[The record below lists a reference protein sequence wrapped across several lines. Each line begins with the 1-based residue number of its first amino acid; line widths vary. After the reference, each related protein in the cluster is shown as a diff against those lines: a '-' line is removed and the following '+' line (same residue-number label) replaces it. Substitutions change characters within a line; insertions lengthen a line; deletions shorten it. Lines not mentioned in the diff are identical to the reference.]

1 MNRGLV
7 TVVGSLVAAISLS
20 GATTAQN
27 GPALPEARPIE
38 FAGGASAITET
49 HGEWSVNCQ
58 VIRNTRLCSF
68 SYQQF
73 DKSSNQ
79 RVFGIELSAR
89 DGKAIGNLA
98 LPFGLALAK
107 GVTLKVDDKPL
118 DGSYGFSTCLIA
130 GCLVPLSVDETMLG
144 DLQGAATLGVSA
156 FALDSGREVAFAI
169 PLGGFTSAMNR
180 TAQLVAD

>member
-1 MNRGLV
+1 MNRRLV
-7 TVVGSLVAAISLS
+7 TVVGSLVAVTLLS
-20 GATTAQN
+20 GNTTARN
-27 GPALPEARPIE
+27 GPAQPEVRPIE
-38 FAGGASAITET
+38 FAGGASAIAET

-107 GVTLKVDDKPL
+107 GVALKADDQSL
-118 DGSYGFSTCLIA
+118 EGSYGFSTCLIA
-130 GCLVPLSVDETMLG
+130 GCLVPLSFDETMLG
-144 DLQGAATLGVSA
+144 ELQGAATLGVSA
-156 FALDSGREVAFAI
+156 FALDTGREVAFAI
-169 PLGGFTSAMNR
+169 PLSGFTSAMNR